1 MNERNDIT
9 LVFSRRNGSLQ
20 GRDEHSSPKHR
31 LCEGPEASRGARPAP
46 GGMPACRRRP
56 GAGREPGKAS
66 APGNVPGL
74 PGTACRPV
82 PPSQGLSSTSAHRS
96 PAQMIRGVSF
106 PLHAW
111 VG

>member
-9 LVFSRRNGSLQ
+9 LVFSRRHGSLR

-31 LCEGPEASRGARPAP
+31 LCEGPEASRGARPGSWWHAAAGQGQGGSQARPPPQATSLGCPAP
-46 GGMPACRRRP
+46 PADLFP
-56 GAGREPGKAS
+56 
-66 APGNVPGL
+66 L
-74 PGTACRPV
+74 
-82 PPSQGLSSTSAHRS
+82 SQGLSSTSAHRS